1 MNNSYTDENGGRKE
15 VSGTAESRWHISP
28 DVRNALALFVAA
40 LTLLA
45 AVWGVC
51 ESTVARLYE
60 RFDQQDARFDQIDA
74 RFDQQNA
81 RFEQQN
87 ERFDQVDARF
97 EQQDKELVRIESAMA
112 EGFRQ
117 ATGRIDRL
125 EAKVDRIEMILID
138 YILRIGVQG
147 DESAPEPA
155 AQPAGLGNSASQ
167 TLPAKP
173 VVPERGLGH

>member
-1 MNNSYTDENGGRKE
+1 MSRTM
-15 VSGTAESRWHISP
+15 ESRWHMRP
-28 DVRNALALFVAA
+28 GVRNALVLFVGAV
-40 LTLLA
+40 TLLA

-51 ESTVARLYE
+51 ESTVAPLHE
-60 RFDQQDARFDQIDA
+60 QFDQVDA

-81 RFEQQN
+81 RFDQVDARFDQQN
-87 ERFDQVDARF
+87 ARFDQVDAQF
-97 EQQDKELVRIESAMA
+97 DQQDKELVRIESTMA

-117 ATGRIDRL
+117 TTGRIDRL

-173 VVPERGLGH
+173 VVPERRLGH

>member
-1 MNNSYTDENGGRKE
+1 MSRTM
-15 VSGTAESRWHISP
+15 ESRWHMRLG
-28 DVRNALALFVAA
+28 VRNALVLFVGAM
-40 LTLLA
+40 TLLA

-51 ESTVARLYE
+51 ESTIAPLYE
-60 RFDQQDARFDQIDA
+60 RFD
-74 RFDQQNA
+74 
-81 RFEQQN
+81 
-87 ERFDQVDARF
+87 
-97 EQQDKELVRIESAMA
+97 QQDKELVRIESAMA

-173 VVPERGLGH
+173 VVPERRLGH